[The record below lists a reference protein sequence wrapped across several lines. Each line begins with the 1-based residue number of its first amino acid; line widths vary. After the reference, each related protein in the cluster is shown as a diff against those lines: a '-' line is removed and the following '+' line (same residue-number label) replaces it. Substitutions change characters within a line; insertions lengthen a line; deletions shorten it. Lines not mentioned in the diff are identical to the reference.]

1 MLENL
6 IGVLDGVEIAIGF
19 CFVVEC
25 VFLLIFKFNGMSS
38 SSSLL
43 VSFVFFGI
51 FNLELKTRLSKIWC
65 MKILI
70 YVYELK

>member
-25 VFLLIFKFNGMSS
+25 VFLLIFKFNGISS
-38 SSSLL
+38 SSSLF
-43 VSFVFFGI
+43 VSFAFFGI
-51 FNLELKTRLSKIWC
+51 FNLELKKGYRKIG
-65 MKILI
+65 
-70 YVYELK
+70 V